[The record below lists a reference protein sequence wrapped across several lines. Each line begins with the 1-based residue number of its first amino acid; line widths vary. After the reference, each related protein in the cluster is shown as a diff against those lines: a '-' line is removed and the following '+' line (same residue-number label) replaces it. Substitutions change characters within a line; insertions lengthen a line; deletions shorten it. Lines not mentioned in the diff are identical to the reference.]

1 MITKECSNKKVAQDI
16 LEMMVSYDMQ
26 MQIYKTSTNRI
37 PVRSDVIDEILSSTD
52 EDIVKKN
59 ETMLPFVLAL
69 KTADN
74 LVLNL
79 PSFTKNYTNIWDTW
93 SNAIQM
99 IFTQKTDSTIR
110 MQLGNVQKIMS
121 GK

>member
-59 ETMLPFVLAL
+59 ETMLPFVLAF

-110 MQLGNVQKIMS
+110 TQLGNVQKIMS

>member
-1 MITKECSNKKVAQDI
+1 MIN
-16 LEMMVSYDMQ
+16 
-26 MQIYKTSTNRI
+26 
-37 PVRSDVIDEILSSTD
+37 EILTSTD

-59 ETMLPFVLAL
+59 ETMLPFVLAF

-110 MQLGNVQKIMS
+110 TQLGNVQKIMS